1 MFEYVLAND
10 KATKQTYPMPAARAV
25 ESSRYEVL
33 HDESPYD
40 RNGRLR
46 APRPTPTTKSK
57 ASTPAAGKPKEA
69 SND

>member
-1 MFEYVLAND
+1 MSEYVLAND

-25 ESSRYEVL
+25 QSSRYEVL
-33 HDESPYD
+33 DESPYD

-46 APRPTPTTKSK
+46 APRPTPTAKSK

>member
-1 MFEYVLAND
+1 
-10 KATKQTYPMPAARAV
+10 MPAARAV
-25 ESSRYEVL
+25 QSSRYEVL

>member
-10 KATKQTYPMPAARAV
+10 KATKQTYPMPADRAV
-25 ESSRYEVL
+25 QSSRYDVL
-33 HDESPYD
+33 DDESPYD

-46 APRPTPTTKSK
+46 APRPTPTKSK
-57 ASTPAAGKPKEA
+57 ATTPAAGKPKEA